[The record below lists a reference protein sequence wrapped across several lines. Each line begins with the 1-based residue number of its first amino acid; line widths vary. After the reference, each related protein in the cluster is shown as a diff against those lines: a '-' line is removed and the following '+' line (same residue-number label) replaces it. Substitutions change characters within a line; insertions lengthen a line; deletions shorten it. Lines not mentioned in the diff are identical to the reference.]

1 MLTLVCANNL
11 SNLLELQ
18 TYIYIGLL
26 YDSAMWF
33 QRGIYSCTVNALI
46 IIIIIIIM
54 RVFI

>member
-1 MLTLVCANNL
+1 M
-11 SNLLELQ
+11 
-18 TYIYIGLL
+18 YIGLL

-46 IIIIIIIM
+46 IMMIIIIIIM